1 MRALPAAA
9 AAADRPP
16 APPQTGRR
24 RTEPSM
30 AERALFN
37 NKCFKIIT
45 SRRIERAEFC
55 AHSRRRQ
62 AAAGLSQPLVTV
74 PPATAP
80 NEAAACRCYQEAA
93 SSAGQLLVVVAKGPL
108 PRASRST
115 VRRSTVRRPAEKA
128 RCHACYGGGT
138 QKRVKK
144 NRVGG

>member
-16 APPQTGRR
+16 PPPQTGRR

-30 AERALFN
+30 AERAFFN
-37 NKCFKIIT
+37 NKCFKIRT
-45 SRRIERAEFC
+45 AHRIERAEFC

-80 NEAAACRCYQEAA
+80 NEAAAIAVVPPTKRPRPRLA
-93 SSAGQLLVVVAKGPL
+93 SY
-108 PRASRST
+108 
-115 VRRSTVRRPAEKA
+115 
-128 RCHACYGGGT
+128 C
-138 QKRVKK
+138 
-144 NRVGG
+144 